1 MIQDKQ
7 TRAMVSSETLHSKE
21 ALHSSATLNALMI
34 VHIDGGYLKNPIDH
48 IKDKLLEV
56 YVGGPNMYD

>member
-1 MIQDKQ
+1 
-7 TRAMVSSETLHSKE
+7 MVSSETLHSKE